1 VIIVS
6 FDLKKFVK
14 KQIQLERR
22 IVEFSER
29 SVEGLQQLLIRNLI
43 LGIARDSSK
52 HALLLEALLAILD
65 KDIRLISEEDRRRI
79 SESIDDHIRLEEEAI
94 KTYSEIL
101 KYVEDPAIRLII
113 EYILDDEKRHHA
125 FLISIKKKIIEPKT
139 LSHEDLYD
147 WIYQYAL
154 GHGGP
159 GG

>member
-1 VIIVS
+1 MIIVS

-65 KDIRLISEEDRRRI
+65 KDIRL
-79 SESIDDHIRLEEEAI
+79 EEEGRA
-94 KTYSEIL
+94 
-101 KYVEDPAIRLII
+101 EDI
-113 EYILDDEKRHHA
+113 
-125 FLISIKKKIIEPKT
+125 
-139 LSHEDLYD
+139 
-147 WIYQYAL
+147 
-154 GHGGP
+154 
-159 GG
+159 